1 MGRLRELAKAETS
14 YIWSGLANTIFPASP
29 ICYLQSGWISS
40 TKTFII
46 IISMKFFMISLK
58 IYVANFQTSPKLR
71 IPQGWACSGGIGPNL
86 FEEEIGKCENHKF
99 PIKLPPPS
107 VKFVTFN
114 ICWCSAVRLNLVP
127 FSQFTCKQRSSLQS
141 NIFWQIKTKKQQWH
155 KIFDRKSVFPEKQKF
170 WQVTWLRWINIKMI
184 SDVSESFP
192 PWVFWSELGCAEIEK
207 LLDPKF
213 IARAQLR
220 DTQDQNLQI
229 TITLNLKYLKSY
241 SFSWGCLFWESLKF
255 GWVGWVLRW
264 IMTSLK

>member
-1 MGRLRELAKAETS
+1 M
-14 YIWSGLANTIFPASP
+14 N
-29 ICYLQSGWISS
+29 
-40 TKTFII
+40 
-46 IISMKFFMISLK
+46 SLK
-58 IYVANFQTSPKLR
+58 IFVANFQTSPKLR

-114 ICWCSAVRLNLVP
+114 ICWCSAVRLNLVL
-127 FSQFTCKQRSSLQS
+127 FSPFTCKQRSSLQS

-192 PWVFWSELGCAEIEK
+192 PWVFWSELGWAEIEK

-255 GWVGWVLRW
+255 CWVGWVLRW